1 MTFLLQCLGADL
13 QGGVA
18 NFPAAYGTP
27 SLSPAADT
35 DNIRTGSRG
44 SSDASQ
50 TGAKHMQAPAYFKQS
65 ATSASSASSAIPLS
79 QQRGPRLRRDTALM
93 RPPSRPLYG
102 TRQSNNGQCDTMYY
116 LRGYYFIARVYVDLP
131 FLARRETST
140 ATTRTVWIRV
150 SRMCSENRWHCLLI
164 LMRAR
169 IR

>member
-1 MTFLLQCLGADL
+1 MLQCLGADL

-35 DNIRTGSRG
+35 ENTRTGSRG

-65 ATSASSASSAIPLS
+65 ASSASSAIPLS
-79 QQRGPRLRRDTALM
+79 QQRGPRLRQDTALM

-116 LRGYYFIARVYVDLP
+116 YFIARVYVDPP
-131 FLARRETST
+131 FLTRRETST
-140 ATTRTVWIRV
+140 ATTRTVWISV
-150 SRMCSENRWHCLLI
+150 SRMCSENRWHRLLI
-164 LMRAR
+164 LMRAQ